1 MNLTASERIIL
12 HVAEHW
18 RVTDAI
24 PELTQKGIASGAN
37 VQRSHVPRNLKRLIS
52 EGHIEA
58 AEGRIGGRARRVNY
72 YRITESGLRQAREL
86 RESLRK
92 VKVVHGGNELTV
104 ADVAA
109 EYAISPLAVA
119 LRIDEAGTFH
129 PPVMALQEV
138 PGLIEREADIA
149 QLRKWSR
156 DRGPVMVVFGAV
168 GMGKTALGRAFIS
181 AHTGPHAWLDLREG
195 ADLENTLA
203 DMTAALGLAAR
214 EGDAGKSVADHIKS
228 RGVLL
233 VLDGYRQVSEDF
245 VDFLSAAIE
254 GLKGGNGKLLVLAQE
269 TTPSYCR
276 FYGRGEVS
284 RGDVRELHLKGLSI
298 DGCRRMLGSEHIDEE
313 ALKRI
318 FLLTK
323 GTPLYI
329 DLIRRGD
336 ADELRRRS
344 RFTSAEI
351 RLLMFSKSV
360 PSRT

>member
-1 MNLTASERIIL
+1 VNLTASERIIL

-18 RVTDAI
+18 RVADAI
-24 PELTQKGIASGAN
+24 PELTQKGIASGSG

-52 EGHIEA
+52 DGYIEA

-72 YRITESGLRQAREL
+72 YRITEAGLRQAREL
-86 RESLRK
+86 RENLRK
-92 VKVVHGGNELTV
+92 AKVVHGGNEMTV

-119 LRIDEAGTFH
+119 LRIDEAGKFR
-129 PPVMALQEV
+129 PPVMDLQEV

-156 DRGPVMVVFGAV
+156 EGGPVMVVYGAV
-168 GMGKTALGRAFIS
+168 GIGKTALGRAFIS
-181 AHTGPHAWLDLREG
+181 EHAGPHAWLDLHEG
-195 ADLENTLA
+195 ANIENTLA

-214 EGDAGKSVADHIKS
+214 EGDMGKSVVDHIKS
-228 RGVLL
+228 HGVLL
-233 VLDGYRQVSEDF
+233 VLDGYRQVSEDI
-245 VDFLSAAIE
+245 VDFLAAAI
-254 GLKGGNGKLLVLAQE
+254 GDLKGGNGKLLVLAQE

-298 DGCRRMLGSEHIDEE
+298 DGCRRMLGSENIDEE

-318 FLLTK
+318 FLLTT

-360 PSRT
+360 STRA

>member
-12 HVAEHW
+12 HIAESW
-18 RVTDAI
+18 RATEAV
-24 PELTQKGIASGAN
+24 PELTQKGIAAGAG

-58 AEGRIGGRARRVNY
+58 AEGRIGGRARKVNY
-72 YRITESGLRQAREL
+72 YRITEAGLRHAREL

-92 VKVVHGGNELTV
+92 EMVIHGGNEMTV

-109 EYAISPLAVA
+109 EFAISPLAVA
-119 LRIDEAGTFH
+119 LRTDGTGKFS

-138 PGLIEREADIA
+138 PGLIEREAEIA
-149 QLRKWSR
+149 QLRRWSHG
-156 DRGPVMVVFGAV
+156 RGPVMVVYGAV

-181 AHTGPHAWLDLREG
+181 GHVGPHAWLDLREG
-195 ADLENTLA
+195 ADLGGVIDE
-203 DMTAALGLAAR
+203 MTAALGLAGT
-214 EGDAGKSVADHIKS
+214 EGDIGKSIINHIKA
-228 RGVLL
+228 RRMIV
-233 VLDGYRQVSEDF
+233 VLDGYRQVSEDL

-254 GLKGGNGKLLVLAQE
+254 DLGGGGKFLVLAQE

-276 FYGRGEVS
+276 FYGRGEVI
-284 RGDVRELHLKGLSI
+284 RGDVTEIHLKGLSI
-298 DGCRRMLGSEHIDEE
+298 GGCKRMLGSAHIDEE

-318 FLLTK
+318 FLLTN

-329 DLIRRGD
+329 DLIKRGD

-344 RFTSAEI
+344 RFTNAEI
-351 RLLMFSKSV
+351 RLLLFSKNVASHA
-360 PSRT
+360 